1 MSVQAEE
8 LRRFVADRP
17 PESWREA
24 STRTIV
30 VGSGKG
36 GSGASTV
43 AALLGLGVAEAGR
56 RTLLVDGDDAIGA
69 LHHLFGIPSAS
80 DALLRQDDPDGEII
94 WVTNRLALLPGGS
107 VRHRVEAVRTT
118 AVQRSAFYRRIM
130 PMAVTFD
137 VLIVDAGSRLDS
149 VVAATSTHAAR
160 YIAVSGI
167 EPAALAA
174 SYALVKALEQRIPA
188 ARVELLVNG
197 HDDRSGR
204 VAFEHVATATA
215 QFLGRDLAYA
225 GTIPACHRLREAVLS
240 GHALDQVDRTASATA
255 AARILARRLLHDLD
269 RDAATPSDTRRHLRR
284 A

>member
-1 MSVQAEE
+1 VSLQTEE

-36 GSGASTV
+36 GSGASTI
-43 AALLGLGVAEAGR
+43 AALLGLGMAEAGR

-94 WVTNRLALLPGGS
+94 WVADRLALLPGGS

-118 AVQRSAFYRRIM
+118 PVHRSAFYRRIM

-174 SYALVKALEQRIPA
+174 SYALVKALEQRVPE

-197 HDDRSGR
+197 HDEVSALT
-204 VAFEHVATATA
+204 AFQHVSTATE
-215 QFLGRDLAYA
+215 QFLGRDLTYA
-225 GTIPACHRLREAVLS
+225 GTIPACQSLRVAILS
-240 GHALDQVDRTASATA
+240 GRSLDDVDRNATATA
-255 AARILARRLLHDLD
+255 AARTLARRLLNDLD
-269 RDAATPSDTRRHLRR
+269 RDASAPSDTRRHLRR